1 MMLKLSSGNNN
12 MTDNHIIKAPEV
24 DIEADKMHPM
34 VVAAM
39 RGGGLDT
46 QSLRELLELQR
57 EWQRDNARSSYT
69 RAMVELK
76 NNLPAVLDRD
86 RKVSYGKTN
95 FRFTTL
101 SHAMEAVTPHL
112 NDYGFSLTW
121 IPTNSEGMIRVTCR
135 LTHVDGHY
143 EETAMSAPPDN
154 SGSKNPIQAIGST
167 QSYLQRYTAL
177 ALLGIA
183 TKDMPDADD
192 PPEPADDIVDAERN
206 LNAVSHLR
214 KRGISVREAE
224 DHLKKS
230 VKEWTIKDLPILW
243 AWLREPTEAP
253 SPEPTKSPVAPTSQ
267 PTPGPVSPPQEENDS
282 KSPTL
287 LQRVYAEAE
296 RVWGNDEWLDKL
308 SISCEEAGFRCDRAT
323 DEQLRY
329 IIARLKSMPPI
340 CK

>member
-1 MMLKLSSGNNN
+1 
-12 MTDNHIIKAPEV
+12 MTDTHIIKAPEV
-24 DIEADKMHPM
+24 AIAADKMHPM

-86 RKVSYGKTN
+86 RNVSYGKTN
-95 FRFTTL
+95 FSFTTL

-143 EETAMSAPPDN
+143 EETTMSAPPDN

-183 TKDMPDADD
+183 TKDMPDVDD
-192 PPEPADDIVDAERN
+192 PPEADEDIVDAERN
-206 LNAVSHLR
+206 LNAISHLR
-214 KRGISVREAE
+214 RRGISAREAE
-224 DHLKKS
+224 EHLKKS
-230 VKEWTIKDLPILW
+230 VKEWTTKDLGILW
-243 AWLREPTEAP
+243 AWMRESTTAP
-253 SPEPTKSPVAPTSQ
+253 SPEPAMSPLAPTSQ
-267 PTPGPVSPPQEENDS
+267 PTTRDDS
-282 KSPTL
+282 KSLTL
-287 LQRVYAEAE
+287 IQRVYAEAE
-296 RVWGNDEWLDKL
+296 RVWGDEWLDKL
-308 SISCEEAGFRCDRAT
+308 SITCEEAGFRCNKAT
-323 DEQLRY
+323 DPEQLKY
-329 IIARLKSMPPI
+329 IIGRLKSMPP
-340 CK
+340 KKK

>member
-1 MMLKLSSGNNN
+1 
-12 MTDNHIIKAPEV
+12 MTDGHIIKAPEV
-24 DIEADKMHPM
+24 AIAADKMHPM

-143 EETAMSAPPDN
+143 EETTMSAPPDN

-192 PPEPADDIVDAERN
+192 PTEADEDIIDAERN
-206 LNAVSHLR
+206 LNAISHLR

-253 SPEPTKSPVAPTSQ
+253 SP
-267 PTPGPVSPPQEENDS
+267 QEENDS
-282 KSPTL
+282 KSLTL

-308 SISCEEAGFRCDRAT
+308 SISCEEAGFRCNNAT
-323 DEQLRY
+323 DEQLKY
-329 IIARLKSMPPI
+329 IIGRLKSMPPI
-340 CK
+340 KKEQ

>member
-143 EETAMSAPPDN
+143 EETTMSAPPDN

-267 PTPGPVSPPQEENDS
+267 PTTGPVSSPQEDNDS
-282 KSPTL
+282 KSLTL
-287 LQRVYAEAE
+287 LQRVYAEAQ
-296 RVWGNDEWLDKL
+296 RVWGDEWLDKL
-308 SISCEEAGFRCDRAT
+308 SITCEETGFRCNNAT
-323 DEQLRY
+323 DEQLGY
-329 IIARLKSMPPI
+329 IIGKLKSMPP
-340 CK
+340 KKL

>member
-1 MMLKLSSGNNN
+1 
-12 MTDNHIIKAPEV
+12 MTDNHIVKAPEV
-24 DIEADKMHPM
+24 AIEADKMHPM

-143 EETAMSAPPDN
+143 EETTMSAPPDN

-192 PPEPADDIVDAERN
+192 PTEADEDIIDAERN
-206 LNAVSHLR
+206 LNAISHLR

-253 SPEPTKSPVAPTSQ
+253 SP
-267 PTPGPVSPPQEENDS
+267 QEENDS
-282 KSPTL
+282 KSLTL

-308 SISCEEAGFRCDRAT
+308 SISCEEAGFRCNNAT
-323 DEQLRY
+323 DEQLKY
-329 IIARLKSMPPI
+329 IIGRLKSMPPI
-340 CK
+340 KKEQ

>member
-1 MMLKLSSGNNN
+1 
-12 MTDNHIIKAPEV
+12 MTDTHIVKAPEV
-24 DIEADKMHPM
+24 AIAADKMHPM

-143 EETAMSAPPDN
+143 EETTMSAPPDT

-192 PPEPADDIVDAERN
+192 PPEADEDIVDAERN

-214 KRGISVREAE
+214 KRGISIREAE
-224 DHLKKS
+224 EHIKKS
-230 VKEWTIKDLPILW
+230 VKEWTTKDLQILW
-243 AWLREPTEAP
+243 AWMRDPTTAP
-253 SPEPTKSPVAPTSQ
+253 SPKTATNHADPTSQ
-267 PTPGPVSPPQEENDS
+267 PTTRDDS
-282 KSPTL
+282 KSLTL
-287 LQRVYAEAE
+287 IQRVYAEAE
-296 RVWGNDEWLDKL
+296 RVWGDEWLDKL
-308 SISCEEAGFRCDRAT
+308 SITCEESGLSCNKAT
-323 DEQLRY
+323 DEQLKY
-329 IIARLKSMPPI
+329 IIGRLKSMPP
-340 CK
+340 KKK

>member
-1 MMLKLSSGNNN
+1 
-12 MTDNHIIKAPEV
+12 MTDNHIVKAPEV
-24 DIEADKMHPM
+24 AIEADRMHPM

-76 NNLPAVLDRD
+76 SNLPAVLDKD
-86 RKVSYGKTN
+86 KKVSYGKTS
-95 FRFTTL
+95 FRFATL

-143 EETAMSAPPDN
+143 EETTMSAPPDN

-192 PPEPADDIVDAERN
+192 STEADEDIVDAERN
-206 LNAVSHLR
+206 LNAISHLR
-214 KRGISVREAE
+214 KRGISAREAE
-224 DHLKKS
+224 EHLKKS
-230 VKEWTIKDLPILW
+230 VKEWTTKDLQILW
-243 AWLREPTEAP
+243 AWMRESTQATAQ
-253 SPEPTKSPVAPTSQ
+253 EPVPNPVDPTSQ
-267 PTPGPVSPPQEENDS
+267 STEGSVSSPQNNGNDS
-282 KSPTL
+282 KSL
-287 LQRVYAEAE
+287 ILIQRVYSEAE
-296 RVWGNDEWLDKL
+296 RVLGNDEWLDKL
-308 SISCEEAGFRCDRAT
+308 SIMCEEAGFRCNKAT

-329 IIARLKSMPPI
+329 LLGRLKSMPP
-340 CK
+340 KKK

>member
-1 MMLKLSSGNNN
+1 
-12 MTDNHIIKAPEV
+12 MTDTHIVKAPEV
-24 DIEADKMHPM
+24 AIAADKMHPM

-143 EETAMSAPPDN
+143 EETTMSAPPDN

-183 TKDMPDADD
+183 TKDIPDADD
-192 PPEPADDIVDAERN
+192 PPETAEDIIDAERN

-214 KRGISVREAE
+214 KRRISVCEAE
-224 DHLKKS
+224 EHIKKS
-230 VKEWTIKDLPILW
+230 VKEWTTKDLQILW
-243 AWLREPTEAP
+243 AWMRDPTTVP
-253 SPEPTKSPVAPTSQ
+253 SPKTATNPADPTSQ
-267 PTPGPVSPPQEENDS
+267 PTQRTVSDPQNEDDS
-282 KSPTL
+282 KSLTL
-287 LQRVYAEAE
+287 IQRVYSEAE

-308 SISCEEAGFRCDRAT
+308 SISCEEAGFRCNEAT

-329 IIARLKSMPPI
+329 LLGRLKSMPP
-340 CK
+340 KKK

>member
-1 MMLKLSSGNNN
+1 
-12 MTDNHIIKAPEV
+12 MTDTHIVKAPEV
-24 DIEADKMHPM
+24 AIAADKMHPM

-39 RGGGLDT
+39 RGGGIDT

-143 EETAMSAPPDN
+143 EETTMSAPPDN

-183 TKDMPDADD
+183 TKDIPDADD
-192 PPEPADDIVDAERN
+192 PPEAAEDIVDAERN
-206 LNAVSHLR
+206 LNAISHLR
-214 KRGISVREAE
+214 KRGISAREAE
-224 DHLKKS
+224 EHLKKS
-230 VKEWTIKDLPILW
+230 VKEWTTKDLQILW
-243 AWLREPTEAP
+243 AWMRESADPY
-253 SPEPTKSPVAPTSQ
+253 PVSPTSQ
-267 PTPGPVSPPQEENDS
+267 PTPGPVSPPQEDNDS
-282 KSPTL
+282 KSITL

-296 RVWGNDEWLDKL
+296 RAWGDDEWMDKL
-308 SISCEEAGFRCDRAT
+308 SITCGEAGFRCDKAT

>member
-1 MMLKLSSGNNN
+1 
-12 MTDNHIIKAPEV
+12 MTDTHIIKAPEV
-24 DIEADKMHPM
+24 AIAADKMHPM

-101 SHAMEAVTPHL
+101 SHAMESVTPHL

-143 EETAMSAPPDN
+143 EETTMSAPPDT

-167 QSYLQRYTAL
+167 QSYLQRYTGL

-192 PPEPADDIVDAERN
+192 PPEHDDDIIDAERN

-224 DHLKKS
+224 EHIKKS
-230 VKEWTIKDLPILW
+230 VKEWTTKDLQILW
-243 AWLREPTEAP
+243 AWMREPTEQYP
-253 SPEPTKSPVAPTSQ
+253 VSPKSQ
-267 PTPGPVSPPQEENDS
+267 PTTGPVSSPQEENDS
-282 KSPTL
+282 KSLTL
-287 LQRVYAEAE
+287 IQRVYAEAE
-296 RVWGNDEWLDKL
+296 RVWGDEWLDKL
-308 SISCEEAGFRCDRAT
+308 SITCEEAGFRCNNAT
-323 DEQLRY
+323 DEQLGY
-329 IIARLKSMPPI
+329 IIGRLKSMPP
-340 CK
+340 KKL

>member
-1 MMLKLSSGNNN
+1 
-12 MTDNHIIKAPEV
+12 
-24 DIEADKMHPM
+24 
-34 VVAAM
+34 
-39 RGGGLDT
+39 
-46 QSLRELLELQR
+46 
-57 EWQRDNARSSYT
+57 
-69 RAMVELK
+69 
-76 NNLPAVLDRD
+76 
-86 RKVSYGKTN
+86 
-95 FRFTTL
+95 
-101 SHAMEAVTPHL
+101 
-112 NDYGFSLTW
+112 
-121 IPTNSEGMIRVTCR
+121 
-135 LTHVDGHY
+135 
-143 EETAMSAPPDN
+143 MSAPPDN

>member
-1 MMLKLSSGNNN
+1 
-12 MTDNHIIKAPEV
+12 MTDGHIIKAPEV
-24 DIEADKMHPM
+24 AIAADKMHPM

-143 EETAMSAPPDN
+143 EETTMSAPPDN

-192 PPEPADDIVDAERN
+192 PTEADEDIIDAERN
-206 LNAVSHLR
+206 LNAISHLR

-253 SPEPTKSPVAPTSQ
+253 SP
-267 PTPGPVSPPQEENDS
+267 QEENDS
-282 KSPTL
+282 KSLTL
-287 LQRVYAEAE
+287 LQRVYAEAQ
-296 RVWGNDEWLDKL
+296 RVWGDEWLDKL
-308 SISCEEAGFRCDRAT
+308 SITCEEAGFRCNNAT
-323 DEQLRY
+323 DEQLKY
-329 IIARLKSMPPI
+329 IIGRLKSMPPI
-340 CK
+340 KKEQ